1 MPQSCYKLTNPHG
14 FLADGSPAI
23 ARGRPHYGVHG
34 GVAWRRLSRRP
45 ITMVVPFPPG
55 PALDLV
61 ARLVTASGVT
71 LGQTVVTEPAPAPTA

>member
-1 MPQSCYKLTNPHG
+1 
-14 FLADGSPAI
+14 
-23 ARGRPHYGVHG
+23 VHG